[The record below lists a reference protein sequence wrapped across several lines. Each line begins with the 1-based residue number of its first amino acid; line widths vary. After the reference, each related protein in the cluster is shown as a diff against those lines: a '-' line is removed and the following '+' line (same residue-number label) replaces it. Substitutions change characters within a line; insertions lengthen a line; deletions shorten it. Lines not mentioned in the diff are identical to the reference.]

1 MRPEKANVLSSEE
14 ALSGAGRKIR
24 LAALAQSFERV
35 PAPGTG
41 GSRCNLAP
49 EGSGREEIAS
59 GEGPL
64 EDEGA
69 SDRGFTDPPAR
80 GHRIRQRGPARN
92 ETL

>member
-1 MRPEKANVLSSEE
+1 MRPEKANVLSSEG

-41 GSRCNLAP
+41 GSRCDLAP

-59 GEGPL
+59 GEAPWLTKGLDP
-64 EDEGA
+64 GVFSA
-69 SDRGFTDPPAR
+69 PPAW
-80 GHRIRQRGPARN
+80 GHRIRQRAPARN
-92 ETL
+92 EIL